1 MDIIDEDSI
10 YDYDYTSLYYQEL
23 QESISG
29 YNFLANPQILIDFIK
44 NNLNIDISKEELETY
59 YDLFDNIYSLFY
71 TTAEEER
78 VTYLVSAFNIYKKYV
93 YEEEYVRDEELT
105 ELWRKTMMSAYP
117 KSTYSADLENK
128 LAREKASD
136 VDDIF

>member
-23 QESISG
+23 QESISE

-44 NNLNIDISKEELETY
+44 SNLNIDISKEELETY

-105 ELWRKTMMSAYP
+105 ELWREAMKASFP
-117 KSTYSADLENK
+117 RSTYSSDLESKNEQERITK
-128 LAREKASD
+128 SNSD
-136 VDDIF
+136 L